1 MFVELSINFLVGL
14 VSFLSPCVLPL
25 VPAYIS
31 YMGGRMTY
39 SVSAQVDIVA
49 EAGGTAKLRRTTAMR
64 LSTFLHGLAFV
75 AGFTFVFVVLT
86 ILATAFI
93 QQIGSTR
100 VVEGIIGRVG
110 GLIIIFLG
118 FHFMGALPALF
129 NQLRKRDFI
138 LKNPL
143 FSVIIGLFFTILIVW
158 GFTGA
163 VIPFGDDRI
172 PLWSIALSAVLLAI
186 LWTFFMISGAFTQPA
201 SFWNKAM
208 NTVELALYADTR
220 RQMAAAGTSG
230 LAGSALLGVVFAA
243 GWSPC
248 IGPTLGAA
256 MGIAAQQ
263 DISTAVILIM
273 AYCLGL
279 GIPFLITALMLD
291 SAQGILRRLNKH
303 MNKIKIISGV
313 FLVAIGILV
322 ASGQLQQLSASFSNQ
337 TGSFSYVF
345 DECANGIVEETID
358 SSELN
363 ACIASGNYS
372 AYIAC
377 VDGIDAQKITSEQYN
392 ACISSVNSIN
402 FVACQNGLSQEIIS
416 AEQLDECITSNNFNV
431 YVDCS
436 IALEKGDIT
445 INQFNECIRNFSYN
459 RFLDTL
465 SPEAESTPEASL
477 PVGAGSILDTANQIG
492 DIGLGIGQTAP
503 DFSTTTPSGE
513 VIRLND
519 LRGKTVLLNFWFVAC
534 PPCRS
539 EMPAFQN
546 VYESVTD
553 DSFIV
558 LAVNSTDD
566 NGAMVAF
573 ADEFGLTFPLL
584 TDSSGAILDR
594 YNITGFPT
602 TYLIDENGVII
613 QSQLGPLSEEKL
625 AEWITKLAS

>member
-39 SVSAQVDIVA
+39 SVSAQVDIVT

-100 VVEGIIGRVG
+100 VVEGIIGRIG
-110 GLIIIFLG
+110 GMIIIFLG

-129 NQLRKRDFI
+129 KQLRKCDFI
-138 LKNPL
+138 IKNPL
-143 FSVIIGLFFTILIVW
+143 FSLGMGLFFTIVIVW

-163 VIPFGDDRI
+163 IIPFGDDRI
-172 PLWSIALSAVLLAI
+172 PLWSIAISAVLLAI
-186 LWTFFMISGAFTQPA
+186 LWTFFAIGGAFTQPA

-220 RQMAAAGTSG
+220 KQMAAAGTSG

-256 MGIAAQQ
+256 MTLAAQQ
-263 DISTAVILIM
+263 DVGTAIILIT

-303 MNKIKIISGV
+303 MNKIKVVSGII
-313 FLVAIGILV
+313 LVAIGILV
-322 ASGQLQQLSASFSNQ
+322 ASGQLQQLSTRLS
-337 TGSFSYVF
+337 GEVGGFSYTF
-345 DECANGIVEETID
+345 DECAFGVQQGEIGGDQLTRCINGENYDALKEEFK
-358 SSELN
+358 
-363 ACIASGNYS
+363 AR
-372 AYIAC
+372 
-377 VDGIDAQKITSEQYN
+377 
-392 ACISSVNSIN
+392 
-402 FVACQNGLSQEIIS
+402 
-416 AEQLDECITSNNFNV
+416 NNN
-431 YVDCS
+431 
-436 IALEKGDIT
+436 
-445 INQFNECIRNFSYN
+445 NQ
-459 RFLDTL
+459 
-465 SPEAESTPEASL
+465 PEASL

-492 DIGLGIGQTAP
+492 EIGVGIGQTAP
-503 DFSTTTPSGE
+503 DFSTTTPSGD

-539 EMPAFQN
+539 EMPAFQSM
-546 VYESVTD
+546 YESVTD
-553 DSFIV
+553 DDLVI
-558 LAVNSTDD
+558 LAVNSTDSND
-566 NGAMVAF
+566 AMVAF
-573 ADEFGLTFPLL
+573 AEEFGLTFPLL
-584 TDSSGAILDR
+584 TDSSGAIMDR

-625 AEWITKLAS
+625 IDWMSALAS

>member
-39 SVSAQVDIVA
+39 SVSAQVDIVT

-100 VVEGIIGRVG
+100 VVEGIIGRIG
-110 GLIIIFLG
+110 GMIIIFLG

-129 NQLRKRDFI
+129 KQLRKRDFI
-138 LKNPL
+138 IKNPL
-143 FSVIIGLFFTILIVW
+143 FSLGMGLFFTIVIVW

-163 VIPFGDDRI
+163 IIPFGDDRI
-172 PLWSIALSAVLLAI
+172 PLWSIAISAVLLAI
-186 LWTFFMISGAFTQPA
+186 LWTFFAIGGAFTQPA

-220 RQMAAAGTSG
+220 KQMAAAGTSG

-256 MGIAAQQ
+256 MTLAAQQ
-263 DISTAVILIM
+263 DVGTAIILIT

-303 MNKIKIISGV
+303 MNKIKVVSGII
-313 FLVAIGILV
+313 LVAIGILV
-322 ASGQLQQLSASFSNQ
+322 ASGQLQQLSTRLS
-337 TGSFSYVF
+337 GEVGGFSYTF
-345 DECANGIVEETID
+345 DECAFGVQQGEIGGDQLTRCINGENYDALKEEFK
-358 SSELN
+358 
-363 ACIASGNYS
+363 AR
-372 AYIAC
+372 
-377 VDGIDAQKITSEQYN
+377 
-392 ACISSVNSIN
+392 
-402 FVACQNGLSQEIIS
+402 
-416 AEQLDECITSNNFNV
+416 NNN
-431 YVDCS
+431 
-436 IALEKGDIT
+436 
-445 INQFNECIRNFSYN
+445 NQ
-459 RFLDTL
+459 
-465 SPEAESTPEASL
+465 PEASL

-492 DIGLGIGQTAP
+492 EIGVGIGQTAP
-503 DFSTTTPSGE
+503 DFSTTTPSGD

-539 EMPAFQN
+539 EMPAFQSM
-546 VYESVTD
+546 YESVTD
-553 DSFIV
+553 DDLVI
-558 LAVNSTDD
+558 LAVNSTDSND
-566 NGAMVAF
+566 AMVAF
-573 ADEFGLTFPLL
+573 AEEFGLTFPLL
-584 TDSSGAILDR
+584 TDSSGAIMDR

-625 AEWITKLAS
+625 IDWMSALAS

>member
-1 MFVELSINFLVGL
+1 MVLYSKKFSEAYVFVELSINFLVGL

-39 SVSAQVDIVA
+39 SVSAQVDIVT

-75 AGFTFVFVVLT
+75 AAVTFVFVVLT

-100 VVEGIIGRVG
+100 VVEGIIGRIG
-110 GLIIIFLG
+110 GMIIIFLG

-129 NQLRKRDFI
+129 KQLRKCDFI
-138 LKNPL
+138 IKNPL
-143 FSVIIGLFFTILIVW
+143 FSLGMGLFFTIVIVW

-163 VIPFGDDRI
+163 IIPFGDDRI
-172 PLWSIALSAVLLAI
+172 PLWSIAISAVLLAI
-186 LWTFFMISGAFTQPA
+186 LWTFFAIGGAFTQPA

-220 RQMAAAGTSG
+220 KQMAAAGTSG

-256 MGIAAQQ
+256 MTLAAQQ
-263 DISTAVILIM
+263 DVGTAIILIT

-303 MNKIKIISGV
+303 MNKIKVVSGII
-313 FLVAIGILV
+313 LVAIGILV
-322 ASGQLQQLSASFSNQ
+322 ASGQLQQLSTRLS
-337 TGSFSYVF
+337 GEVGGFSYTF
-345 DECANGIVEETID
+345 DECAFGVQQGEIGGDQLTRCINGENYDALKEEFK
-358 SSELN
+358 
-363 ACIASGNYS
+363 AR
-372 AYIAC
+372 
-377 VDGIDAQKITSEQYN
+377 
-392 ACISSVNSIN
+392 
-402 FVACQNGLSQEIIS
+402 
-416 AEQLDECITSNNFNV
+416 NNN
-431 YVDCS
+431 
-436 IALEKGDIT
+436 
-445 INQFNECIRNFSYN
+445 NQ
-459 RFLDTL
+459 
-465 SPEAESTPEASL
+465 PEASL

-492 DIGLGIGQTAP
+492 EIGVGIGQTAP
-503 DFSTTTPSGE
+503 DFSTTTPSGD

-539 EMPAFQN
+539 EMPAFQSM
-546 VYESVTD
+546 YESVTD
-553 DSFIV
+553 DDLVI
-558 LAVNSTDD
+558 LAVNSTDSND
-566 NGAMVAF
+566 AMVAF
-573 ADEFGLTFPLL
+573 AEEFGLTFPLL
-584 TDSSGAILDR
+584 TDSSGAIMDR

-625 AEWITKLAS
+625 IDWMSALAS